1 MFYLKRSIRKKTEK
15 NVPANFDTAM

>member
-1 MFYLKRSIRKKTEK
+1 MFYLKRSIRTRLKK